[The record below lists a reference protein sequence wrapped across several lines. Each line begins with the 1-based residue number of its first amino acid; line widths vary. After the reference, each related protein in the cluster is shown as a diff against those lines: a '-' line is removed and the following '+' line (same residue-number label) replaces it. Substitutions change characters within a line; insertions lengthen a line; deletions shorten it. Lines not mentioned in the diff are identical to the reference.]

1 MSSRNNQDRFGSNL
15 APDTPIPAQ
24 QEHYHEQQAVATPP
38 AMSYVVPTELVDL
51 PSCGKYYP
59 SDHPL
64 SNKDCIEIR
73 HMTAKDE
80 DILVNQS
87 YLKKGIAINKLLES
101 VIVDKTIEV
110 DDLLVGDKNAL
121 IVATRI
127 TGYGE
132 EYVTKVS
139 CPSCGTISENEF
151 DLEEAKRVN
160 NPDLSSFG
168 ASTTDRGTFLIT
180 LPKTGAVVEVRPQT
194 GADEKRLTNQ
204 EAARKKHRLPPLGLT
219 DQIKNYVLSITINSE
234 PVDVDS
240 FVENMPAI
248 DSKYLRTTYKNIM
261 PNVELVQHFECSAC
275 GFEQDLEVPFTTD
288 FFWPK
293 Q

>member
-1 MSSRNNQDRFGSNL
+1 MSSRNNQDRFGSGL
-15 APDTPIPAQ
+15 APDSELPPPDTYSQ
-24 QEHYHEQQAVATPP
+24 QEVATPT
-38 AMSYVVPTELVDL
+38 MSYVVPTELVDL
-51 PSCGKYYP
+51 PSRGKLYAP
-59 SDHPL
+59 DHPL
-64 SNKDCIEIR
+64 HKKEALEIR

-87 YLKKGIAINKLLES
+87 YLKKGVAIDKLLES
-101 VIVDKTIEV
+101 VIVDKTIKIQ
-110 DDLLVGDKNAL
+110 DLLVGDKNAL

-132 EYVTKVS
+132 EYITNVS
-139 CPSCGTISENEF
+139 CPSCGTVTENEF
-151 DLEEAKRVN
+151 DLDEATTIN
-160 NPDLSSFG
+160 DPDLSSFG
-168 ASTTDRGTFLIT
+168 ASMTDEGTFLIT
-180 LPKTGAVVEVRPQT
+180 LPKTGAVVEVRAQI
-194 GADEKRLTNQ
+194 GADEKRMANQ
-204 EAARKKHRLPPLGLT
+204 EASRKKHRLPPLGLT

-234 PVDVDS
+234 PIDHLS
-240 FVENMPAI
+240 FIDNMPAI

-261 PNVELVQHFECSAC
+261 PNVELVQHFECPEC